1 MQNYLIKNISLVNE
15 GKTRV
20 ADLLIQNGRIEKI
33 ADQISPAFAVT
44 EINGEGKY
52 LLPGVIDD
60 QVHFR
65 EPGLTHKA
73 TIYTEARAA
82 VAGGVTSFMEM
93 PNTLPPAFTQELLEQ
108 KYAIGAR
115 SSLANYSFYMGTSND
130 NAEEALR
137 TNDKKKDV
145 CGIKIFMGS
154 STGNLLVDN
163 YLTLDRLFR
172 DSEVLIAT
180 HCEDEKIIRQNL
192 ERIKK
197 ENREL
202 TAADHPLIRDEEACF
217 ESSLTAIQFAKKYG
231 SRLHVF
237 HLSTEK
243 EMQLFSNLLPLE
255 EKRITTEV
263 CVHHLHFSSDDYAT
277 LGNRIKCNPA
287 IKAPH
292 NREAL
297 WKALLDDRLD
307 LIATDHAPHT
317 LEEKGLVRNADG
329 SLSPIGGDGAH
340 AGSGRSGGGSGA
352 HAAGGSAYERAHAG
366 LPLVQHSLLLMLH
379 YVKEGRISLEK
390 VVEKMSHAVATCF
403 RIEERGYIREGYFAD
418 LVIVDMGQPSTVL
431 GPSGGHP
438 SAAVRV
444 HRSTAE
450 EQGLPQA
457 RPGNILYKCGWSPLE
472 GFNFPASVTHTFVNG
487 HLVYGKE
494 GFDESQ
500 WGRRLS
506 FTP

>member
-1 MQNYLIKNISLVNE
+1 MRNYLIKNISIVNE
-15 GKTRV
+15 GKIST
-20 ADLLIQNGRIEKI
+20 ADLLVKNGRIEKI
-33 ADQISPAFAVT
+33 GTAIQPDFAVT
-44 EINGEGKY
+44 EINGEGKH
-52 LLPGVIDD
+52 LLPGAIDD

-73 TIYTEARAA
+73 SIYTEAKAA

-93 PNTLPPAFTQELLEQ
+93 PNTLPPAFTQDLLEE

-115 SSLANYSFYMGTSND
+115 SALANYSFYMGTSND
-130 NAEEALR
+130 NADEALR

-172 DSEVLIAT
+172 ESEVLIAT
-180 HCEDEKIIRQNL
+180 HCEDEKIIKQNL
-192 ERIKK
+192 ERL
-197 ENREL
+197 RAGGRPL
-202 TAADHPLIRDEEACF
+202 VASDHPIIRDAEACF
-217 ESSLTAIQFAKKYG
+217 ESSLTAIQFAQKHN

-237 HLSTEK
+237 HLTTEK
-243 EMQLFSNLLPLE
+243 EMQLFGNLIPLE
-255 EKRITTEV
+255 NKRITAEV
-263 CVHHLHFSSDDYAT
+263 CVHHLHFTSDDYAT

-297 WKALLDDRLD
+297 WAALLDDRLD

-317 LEEKGLVRNADG
+317 MEEKSG
-329 SLSPIGGDGAH
+329 S
-340 AGSGRSGGGSGA
+340 
-352 HAAGGSAYERAHAG
+352 YEQAHAG

-403 RIEERGYIREGYFAD
+403 KVAERGFIREGYFAD
-418 LVIVDMGQPSTVL
+418 LVIVDLNSPSVATRE
-431 GPSGGHP
+431 S
-438 SAAVRV
+438 
-444 HRSTAE
+444 
-450 EQGLPQA
+450 
-457 RPGNILYKCGWSPLE
+457 ILYKCGWSPLE
-472 GFNFPASVTHTFVNG
+472 GFEFPATVTHTFVNG
-487 HLVYGKE
+487 HLVYGN
-494 GFDESQ
+494 GTFDESQ
-500 WGRRLS
+500 WGQRLRFS
-506 FTP
+506 L